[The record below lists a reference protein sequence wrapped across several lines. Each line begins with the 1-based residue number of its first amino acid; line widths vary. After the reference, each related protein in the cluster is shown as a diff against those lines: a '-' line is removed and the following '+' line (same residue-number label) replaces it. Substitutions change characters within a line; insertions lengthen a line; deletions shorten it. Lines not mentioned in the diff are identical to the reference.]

1 MKNWNPIRD
10 KSFDFAVRIV
20 KFHKWLKE
28 SGADYDLAKQVLRS
42 GTSIGANVAEA
53 QSGQS
58 KKDFIHKNHIAFKE
72 VNETIY
78 WLNLLNKSEI
88 ISDDTANSLLKDA
101 EELRRILASI
111 IKTSKESIRDNIKES
126 VQH

>member
-20 KFHKWLKE
+20 KFHKLLKE
-28 SGADYDLAKQVLRS
+28 SGVDYDLAKQVLRS

-58 KKDFIHKNHIAFKE
+58 KKDFIHKSHIAFKE

-78 WLNLLNKSEI
+78 WLNLLNKSEL
-88 ISDDTANSLLKDA
+88 ISDDTANSMLKDA

-111 IKTSKESIRDNIKES
+111 IKTSKENTSANDFK
-126 VQH
+126 Q